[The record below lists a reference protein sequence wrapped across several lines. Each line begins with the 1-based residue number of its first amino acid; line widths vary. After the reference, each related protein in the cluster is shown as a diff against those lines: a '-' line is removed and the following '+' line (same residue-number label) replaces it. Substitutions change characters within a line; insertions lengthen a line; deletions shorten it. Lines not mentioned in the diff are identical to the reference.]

1 MIDKQKFGVTEK
13 GESVDLYTL
22 RNKAGASTTITNY
35 GGIVVTL
42 LMPDR
47 SGRMG
52 DVVLGYETLD
62 GYLRKNPY
70 FGCIIGR
77 YGNRI
82 ANARFTLAG
91 VEYIL
96 AANDGVNHLHGG
108 ITGFD
113 KVVWHGETMVTPDGP
128 SLRLQYTSRDGE
140 EGYPGTLKVTATYT
154 LTDLNALRL
163 SFIVTTDRDTV
174 CNLTHHSYFNLAGK
188 GNILGHEVMLPAKH
202 FTPVNS
208 NLIPTGEVRPVRGT
222 PFDFTAPHAI
232 GERIGNADEQLAF
245 GKGYDH
251 NWVYDGPPGKLILM
265 ARVAERTTGR
275 TLEVLSTEPAMQFYS
290 GNFLDGMIVGKHGIT
305 YAQRSGFCMEPQ
317 HYPDSPNQPSFPS
330 ALLRKG
336 DTYRTTMLYRFS
348 VSP

>member
-1 MIDKQKFGVTEK
+1 MINKQRFGVTEK
-13 GESVDLYTL
+13 GETVELYTL
-22 RNKAGASTTITNY
+22 RNKSGASATITNY
-35 GGIVVTL
+35 GGIVVSL

-47 SGRMG
+47 AGRMG
-52 DVVLGYETLD
+52 DVVLGYETLE
-62 GYLRKNPY
+62 GYLRKSPY
-70 FGCIIGR
+70 FGCIVGR

-82 ANARFTLAG
+82 ANAKFTLGG
-91 VEYIL
+91 VEYQL

-108 ITGFD
+108 IVGFD
-113 KVVWHGETMVTPDGP
+113 KVVWRGDTMETSDGP
-128 SLRLQYTSRDGE
+128 SLRLHYISPDGA
-140 EGYPGTLKVTATYT
+140 EGYPGTLTVIATYT

-163 SFIVTTDRDTV
+163 AFIATTDRDTI

-188 GNILGHEVMLPAKH
+188 GNILNHEIMLPAKH

-222 PFDFTAPHAI
+222 PFDFTVPHLI
-232 GERIGNADEQLAF
+232 GERIDQNDEQLVF

-251 NWVYDGPPGKLILM
+251 NWIYEGQAGKLTLM

-290 GNFLDGMIVGKHGIT
+290 GNFLDGTIVGKRGIT
-305 YAQRSGFCMEPQ
+305 YARRSGFCLEPQ
-317 HYPDSPNQPSFPS
+317 HYPDSPNQPAFPTT
-330 ALLRKG
+330 LLRKG
-336 DTYRTTMLYRFS
+336 ETYRTTMLYRFA